1 MTHADSPTSLVSV
14 VAVPVTGSTG
24 IEGDKLIC
32 KDTSLCK
39 CRASS
44 TMVV

>member
-1 MTHADSPTSLVSV
+1 MRRADSPASLVSF

-44 TMVV
+44 TLVV